1 MYKKYFKEK
10 FDKEEINQLKKQF
23 QIILK
28 NIKNVNS
35 IKDFKILIDIYDNFY
50 DYLQEVLYDKLRI
63 KDRLGSWSNEFENPK
78 GSLYNLLNS
87 FFPTNIFPSQYPKKN
102 NYDIDT
108 LKSLYNYWDLER
120 NKKYKIIQKNSKTL
134 IDELNY
140 FLEKESLSDNKIL
153 KSEIINGVK
162 VLTIIYEP
170 RENHEIK
177 NFKSEMNKLN
187 YCKSQL
193 KKAIDLIN
201 KRKLKKVL
209 SGLEVLIDSRPISK
223 IRTEFGLSF
232 ETEGIYF
239 AEDNYLLKQY
249 GVKPD
254 SLIIFTSVANSYDFL
269 WTIIHEI
276 GHRFDY
282 KIIGK
287 EGQKEWENFVD
298 NLPSNIKLTK
308 YAEES
313 PEEFWAETFTLYVL
327 GRQIPNIIEGK
338 FKYLVGLK

>member
-1 MYKKYFKEK
+1 MKT
-10 FDKEEINQLKKQF
+10 KEEISSYLK
-23 QIILK
+23 IHYE
-28 NIKNVNS
+28 S
-35 IKDFKILIDIYDNFY
+35 LI
-50 DYLQEVLYDKLRI
+50 QDKL
-63 KDRLGSWSNEFENPK
+63 K
-78 GSLYNLLNS
+78 YN
-87 FFPTNIFPSQYPKKN
+87 FFPEKDYEQQYKC
-102 NYDIDT
+102 
-108 LKSLYNYWDLER
+108 SLELFDYIYTQKTGYINDDEF
-120 NKKYKIIQKNSKTL
+120 KQKY
-134 IDELNY
+134 
-140 FLEKESLSDNKIL
+140 
-153 KSEIINGVK
+153 
-162 VLTIIYEP
+162 P
-170 RENHEIK
+170 
-177 NFKSEMNKLN
+177 
-187 YCKSQL
+187 
-193 KKAIDLIN
+193 
-201 KRKLKKVL
+201 
-209 SGLEVLIDSRPISK
+209 LEVLIDSRPISK